1 MKTRQLIILGVGILI
16 VAGSFLIMMALETFR
31 EDPVSNPPED
41 PVRAVQAQA
50 VEYGDVTI
58 AFEAAGRL
66 GSHQYVDLI
75 TEVQGEILQGAVSL
89 KKGETFKKGQLLVR
103 IFDDEAEYNLKASRA
118 RFLNLIANALPD
130 FRIDYPDKY
139 DAMLAFFESIDIEKP
154 LPELPEIK
162 SLQVKTFLS
171 SRNILNEYYSIK
183 SAEVRFNKFNLYAPF
198 DGTIIEAYL
207 EVGSIANPGTRIAR
221 LISTEQLELEVP
233 VEINDAKW
241 VRIGDEVDV
250 LSEDRTTRWPGK
262 VIRKADFVD
271 PNTQSVSVF
280 ISLYSSKDQ
289 PLYEGQYLRALFS
302 GRMINSAMEIPRN
315 AVFNS
320 NQVFT
325 VKDGKL
331 NKKVIDIHK
340 INNETLVFS
349 GLKEGTILVTE
360 PLVNAREGSLVQIND
375 N

>member
-1 MKTRQLIILGVGILI
+1 MKIRQLIIIGVGILI
-16 VAGSFLIMMALETFR
+16 LAGSFFIMMALETFR

-41 PVRAVQAQA
+41 PVRAVQVQA
-50 VEYGDVTI
+50 VEYGDVSI

-130 FRIDYPDKY
+130 FRIDYPEKY
-139 DAMLAFFESIDIEKP
+139 DEMLKFFESIDMDKP

-171 SRNILNEYYSIK
+171 SRNILNEYYAIK
-183 SAEVRFNKFNLYAPF
+183 STEVRFNKFNLYAPF
-198 DGTIIEAYL
+198 NGTIIEAYL

-221 LISTEQLELEVP
+221 LISTERLELEVP

-241 VRIGDEVDV
+241 IRIGDQVEV
-250 LSEDRTTRWPGK
+250 LSEDRTDRWPGK

-271 PNTQSVSVF
+271 PTTQSVSVF
-280 ISLYSSKDQ
+280 IALSSTKDQ
-289 PLYEGQYLRALFS
+289 PLYEGQYLRAVFS
-302 GRMINSAMEIPRN
+302 GRVIDSAMEIPRN

-325 VKDGKL
+325 VNDGKL

-349 GLKEGTILVTE
+349 GLEEGTILVTE
-360 PLVNAREGSLVQIND
+360 PLVNAREGSLVQIEN

>member
-1 MKTRQLIILGVGILI
+1 MKTRQLIIIGVGILI
-16 VAGSFLIMMALETFR
+16 LAGSFFIMMALESFR
-31 EDPVSNPPED
+31 EDPESNPPED

-75 TEVQGEILQGAVSL
+75 TEVQGEILQGSVSL

-139 DAMLAFFESIDIEKP
+139 DEMLKFFESIDMEKP

-171 SRNILNEYYSIK
+171 SRNILTEYYGIK

-198 DGTIIEAYL
+198 NGTIIEAYL

-221 LISTEQLELEVP
+221 LISTEKLELEVP

-241 VRIGDEVDV
+241 VRIGDEIEV
-250 LSEDRTTRWPGK
+250 LSEDGTARWQGK
-262 VIRKADFVD
+262 VVRKADFVD
-271 PNTQSVSVF
+271 PATQSVSVF
-280 ISLYSSKDQ
+280 ISLSSTKDQ
-289 PLYEGQYLRALFS
+289 PLYEGQYLRAVFS
-302 GRMINSAMEIPRN
+302 GRVINGAMEVPRN
-315 AVFNS
+315 VVFNS

-325 VKDGKL
+325 VNDGKL

-349 GLKEGTILVTE
+349 GLEEGTILVTE
-360 PLVNAREGSLVQIND
+360 PLVNAREGSLVQIN
-375 N
+375 NN